1 MNMKQFKFR
10 PAALAMISGMVL
22 ACSAVNAHAGYY
34 EEFGQKQGI
43 ANIIDDFVGVVA
55 ADNRI
60 NSYFAHAN
68 IPALKA
74 ALTNQVCEA
83 LGGPCKY
90 TGPAMGPLH
99 HSMGVTQAAF
109 NALTEDLI
117 IAMDQHHVS
126 VPAQNHLIKILA
138 PMSSDIIT
146 K

>member
-1 MNMKQFKFR
+1 MKSIKTR
-10 PAALAMISGMVL
+10 LKPIVLISLLAAAGF
-22 ACSAVNAHAGYY
+22 SASAQAGYY
-34 EEFGQKQGI
+34 EDFGQKAGI
-43 ANIIDDFVGVVA
+43 SSIINDFVGVVA

-68 IPALKA
+68 IPHLKE

-90 TGPAMGPLH
+90 TGPAMGPMH
-99 HSMGVTQAAF
+99 QSMGVTQAAF

-117 IAMDQHHVS
+117 TAMTNHNVS

-138 PMSSDIIT
+138 PMSNDIIT

>member
-1 MNMKQFKFR
+1 MKSIKKLAK
-10 PAALAMISGMVL
+10 PLSLAALLTITGIST
-22 ACSAVNAHAGYY
+22 SAQAGYY
-34 EEFGQKQGI
+34 EDFGQKAGI
-43 ANIIDDFVGVVA
+43 ASIISDFVGVVA

-68 IPALKA
+68 IPHLKE

-90 TGPAMGPLH
+90 TGPAMGPMH
-99 HSMGVTQAAF
+99 QSMGVTQAAF

-117 IAMDQHHVS
+117 TAMTNHHVS

-138 PMSSDIIT
+138 PMSNDIIT

>member
-1 MNMKQFKFR
+1 MKSIKNLFK
-10 PAALAMISGMVL
+10 PLILTAALA
-22 ACSAVNAHAGYY
+22 AAAFSATAQAGYY
-34 EEFGQKQGI
+34 EDFGQKAGI
-43 ANIIDDFVGVVA
+43 ASIINDFVGVVA
-55 ADNRI
+55 ADSRI

-68 IPALKA
+68 IPQLKA

-99 HSMGVTQAAF
+99 HNMGVTQAAF

-117 IAMDQHHVS
+117 TAMTNHQVS

-138 PMSSDIIT
+138 PMSNEIIT